1 MEQNRHADMVQ
12 CCKCGKVFPSVY
24 GYHLCRGNRM
34 SDEAPFATLVWSNLP
49 LLDEATGRITAK
61 FHAELVD
68 MQDEAIVDAVIK
80 AAEQEEITQLL
91 LLDKRFVLDAIR
103 EKMERMRWNG

>member
-1 MEQNRHADMVQ
+1 
-12 CCKCGKVFPSVY
+12 
-24 GYHLCRGNRM
+24 M
-34 SDEAPFATLVWSNLP
+34 SDEAPFATVVSSNLP
-49 LLDEATGRITAK
+49 LLDDVTGMITEK

-68 MQDEAIVDAVIK
+68 MQDKAIVDAVIK

-91 LLDKRFVLDAIR
+91 LLDKGFVLDAIR